1 MQTECRSSFAVLSDV
16 QHAAISFTCHE
27 VPEHV
32 HPRTAN

>member
-16 QHAAISFTCHE
+16 QHAAISFTCDE
-27 VPEHV
+27 ASQTV